1 LGSLNLPGTQNR
13 NERSSVV
20 GAFAQRA
27 EIALD
32 SGPFLCFLA
41 KMIFSRALPKLFWL
55 GSLTAACAIFA
66 SEPAPAPAVAPSSA
80 VLAKETGPTTPAA
93 ASPASSV
100 AREGYEII
108 HVYPHDTTAFT
119 EGLLVA
125 NGHFYESTGLNGEST
140 LREVDVSTGRVLRR
154 VSLASEYF
162 GEGLAVLGDRAYQ
175 LTWRNNVGFIYDL
188 ATFRVIDQFFFV
200 GEGWGLTT
208 DGQNLIMSD
217 GTARIRFLDPKTMQ
231 TIRTLDVLFE
241 GQPLKNINELEY
253 VHGQI
258 YANVWQTNAV
268 VRIEPDTGKVVGMI
282 DFSGLLKPTDYG
294 PNTDVLNGIAYD
306 SEHDR
311 LFVTGKKWPKIFE
324 VRLNPPAY

>member
-1 LGSLNLPGTQNR
+1 
-13 NERSSVV
+13 
-20 GAFAQRA
+20 
-27 EIALD
+27 
-32 SGPFLCFLA
+32 
-41 KMIFSRALPKLFWL
+41 MIFPRALLLLIWL
-55 GSLTAACAIFA
+55 GALTSACAIFA
-66 SEPAPAPAVAPSSA
+66 AEPTPTPTSPPASPVPT
-80 VLAKETGPTTPAA
+80 KEAA
-93 ASPASSV
+93 ASATTTPDAAVPASSV
-100 AREGYEII
+100 AREGYEVV

-125 NGHFYESTGLNGEST
+125 KGHFFESTGLNGESS
-140 LREVDVSTGRVLRR
+140 LREVDISTGRVLRQ

-175 LTWRNNVGFIYDL
+175 LTWRNNLGFIYDL

-231 TIRTLDVLFE
+231 TTRTVDVLFE

-258 YANVWQTNAV
+258 YANLWQTNAV
-268 VRIEPDTGKVVGMI
+268 VRIEPATGKVVGMI
-282 DFSGLLKPTDYG
+282 DFSGLLKATDYG

-306 SEHDR
+306 AEHDR

-324 VRLNPPAY
+324 VRLNPPVY